1 MTKYLAGSIKIKNKK
16 IILNFIGFWIV
27 ITIAYFFIVRIH
39 DNWQQFDFASTNFNI
54 SWMVIAVI
62 LNCICYL
69 FITRAW
75 LLIVRVKDSS
85 SQKISFFRC
94 IGIYNF
100 AQISKYIPGKVVGY
114 LLQLKYLEKI
124 GVNNLSAVYINIL
137 ILSLTL
143 FYSFLFGISVL
154 IDLINVNENIIF
166 LIFSLTLLILF
177 FPKKNVFEFLIQWI
191 VGKYSGK
198 LNIISITKFI
208 FLEINLCIGLSVIF
222 LGLSGCAVIFAMG
235 LDCEGRLFETITAFI
250 ISDALGFLA
259 IFVPGGLGVRELFL
273 YSFLNN
279 LGYGLESLTIPIL
292 ARIINIITDLILGV
306 IAIYSLYTYR
316 DKI

>member
-1 MTKYLAGSIKIKNKK
+1 M
-16 IILNFIGFWIV
+16 
-27 ITIAYFFIVRIH
+27 
-39 DNWQQFDFASTNFNI
+39 
-54 SWMVIAVI
+54 
-62 LNCICYL
+62 
-69 FITRAW
+69 
-75 LLIVRVKDSS
+75 
-85 SQKISFFRC
+85 
-94 IGIYNF
+94 
-100 AQISKYIPGKVVGY
+100 
-114 LLQLKYLEKI
+114 
-124 GVNNLSAVYINIL
+124 
-137 ILSLTL
+137 
-143 FYSFLFGISVL
+143 
-154 IDLINVNENIIF
+154 
-166 LIFSLTLLILF
+166 
-177 FPKKNVFEFLIQWI
+177 IQWI